1 MKLTRMLMVV
11 FFGVFIISLGFTGAG
26 FAKGGNKLAYI
37 DLGEI
42 FSEYQKT
49 KDFDKV
55 LEKEK
60 KDKQT
65 KREKMVETIRKIK
78 DELEVVSNKAKE
90 KKQAEMDQKIK
101 ELQEFDRETSTEL
114 RRKYDSSVREIL
126 KEIESTIKEFG
137 QKEKF
142 DIIFDSRML
151 LYSNDSLNITDQI
164 LKILNKRYKRKH

>member
-1 MKLTRMLMVV
+1 MMV
-11 FFGVFIISLGFTGAG
+11 FLGVFVMSLGFTRAG
-26 FAKGGNKLAYI
+26 FSKDGNELAYI
-37 DLGEI
+37 DLGKI

-49 KDFDKV
+49 KDFDEV
-55 LEKEK
+55 LEEEK
-60 KDKQT
+60 KDKQA

-101 ELQEFDRETSTEL
+101 ELQEFDRETNTEL

-126 KEIESTIKEFG
+126 KEIDSTIKEFG

-151 LYSNDSLNITDQI
+151 LYGNDSLNITDQI
-164 LKILNKRYKRKH
+164 LKILNERYKRKH

>member
-1 MKLTRMLMVV
+1 MKLTRILMMV
-11 FFGVFIISLGFTGAG
+11 FLGVFVMSLGFTRAG
-26 FAKGGNKLAYI
+26 VAKGGNELAYI
-37 DLGEI
+37 DLGKI

-49 KDFDKV
+49 KDFDEV
-55 LEKEK
+55 LEEEK
-60 KDKQT
+60 KDKQA

-101 ELQEFDRETSTEL
+101 ELQEFDRETNTEL

-126 KEIESTIKEFG
+126 KEIDSTIKEFG

-151 LYSNDSLNITDQI
+151 LYTNDSLNITDQI
-164 LKILNKRYKRKH
+164 LKILNERFKRKP

>member
-1 MKLTRMLMVV
+1 MKLTRILMMV
-11 FFGVFIISLGFTGAG
+11 FLGVFVMSLGFTRAG
-26 FAKGGNKLAYI
+26 FAKGGNELAYI
-37 DLGEI
+37 DLGKI

-49 KDFDKV
+49 KDFDEV
-55 LEKEK
+55 LEEEK

-78 DELEVVSNKAKE
+78 DELEVVSSKAKE

-101 ELQEFDRETSTEL
+101 ELQEFDREINTEL

-126 KEIESTIKEFG
+126 KEIDSTIKVFG

-151 LYSNDSLNITDQI
+151 LYTNDSLNITDQI
-164 LKILNKRYKRKH
+164 LKILNERYKRKH